1 MCRAHD
7 EDRLDQF
14 EYARMISFCSLM
26 PYVEKGTTVDKFWAI
41 PERDRKGEDDEEKRS
56 EAKKFM
62 DEVTARYKEF
72 YNR

>member
-1 MCRAHD
+1 MKGHD
-7 EDRLDQF
+7 EDTLDRYEMMRF
-14 EYARMISFCSLM
+14 IGWCSLT
-26 PYVEKGTTVDKFWAI
+26 PYMEKRVTQDKFWSI
-41 PERDRKGEDDEEKRS
+41 PERDVRENEEEKRS